1 MDKNEENHQSLRVD
15 KWLWYTRFYKT
26 RALAGKAVAAGHV
39 RLNGHRA
46 KASSN
51 VSPGDIIELVRDQLP
66 FRLEAGVLP
75 SRRGPAT
82 EARQSYTED
91 EASTERR
98 RQIHFSIRTDRMQ
111 MPRTDGKPDKH
122 TRRKLRDRNRGAG

>member
-1 MDKNEENHQSLRVD
+1 MDKNEQNDQSLRVD

-39 RLNGHRA
+39 KLNGNRA

-66 FRLEAGVLP
+66 FRLEVRLLP
-75 SRRGPAT
+75 LRRGPAT
-82 EARQSYTED
+82 EARKSYAED

-98 RQIHFSIRTDRMQ
+98 RQIVASIRTDRMQ

-122 TRRKLRDRNRGAG
+122 TRRKLRDRNRESG